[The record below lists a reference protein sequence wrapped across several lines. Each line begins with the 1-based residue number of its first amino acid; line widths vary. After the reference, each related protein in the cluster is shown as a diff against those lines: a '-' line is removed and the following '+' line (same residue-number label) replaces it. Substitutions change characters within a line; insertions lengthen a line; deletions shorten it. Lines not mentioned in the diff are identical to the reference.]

1 MTKKKDAVDRSPLA
15 NGFRED
21 DASPWPEQ
29 LAVRIAWCY
38 YNLGMTQQEVASR
51 LKMNRIRVN
60 RLLNEA
66 RRRGIVRVS
75 IESKLAQNIELEE
88 GLKERFKLERAEVLL
103 TLTQEPARL
112 AELLGVGACPLVG
125 RLLKDG
131 MTVGVGWGMT
141 LRHMADSFP
150 EEFLH
155 NVEVVALIGSLTRRS
170 SISPHEAATSLAA
183 HIHAECFY
191 LPGPV
196 LCDSR
201 QSRDT
206 LMAQPMIQEAM
217 ERGRAADLA
226 LVSVGGP
233 LNETL
238 ARTGVIDRSE
248 VIDVRRHGAVGNFL
262 GYYIDDEAEPIDH
275 PVNKRVI
282 GLLPH
287 ELLSVPDRL
296 MISGG
301 PEKVR
306 VLHALLRRGLLT
318 GIVTDQ
324 ETARALLAFN
334 LKAARGNA
342 A

>member
-1 MTKKKDAVDRSPLA
+1 MSKKKETLDGAPL
-15 NGFRED
+15 NNVPHD
-21 DASPWPEQ
+21 DESDPWPEQ

-75 IESKLAQNIELEE
+75 IESKLAENIELEE
-88 GLKERFKLERAEVLL
+88 GLKERFKLDRAEVLL
-103 TLTQEPARL
+103 SLTQEAGPL
-112 AELLGVGACPLVG
+112 AEILGAGACPLVG
-125 RLLKDG
+125 RLLRDD
-131 MTVGVGWGMT
+131 MTVGIGWGMT
-141 LRHMADSFP
+141 LRHMSDAFP
-150 EEFLH
+150 ETPLR

-170 SISPHEAATSLAA
+170 SISPHDAATSLAA
-183 HIHAECFY
+183 HINAECFY

-206 LMAQPMIQEAM
+206 LMAQPMIEEAM
-217 ERGRAADLA
+217 ARSRAADLA

-238 ARTGVIDRSE
+238 ASTGVIDRSE
-248 VIDVRRHGAVGNFL
+248 IADVRRNGAVGNFL
-262 GYYIDDEAEPIDH
+262 GYYIDDDAEPIDH
-275 PVNKRVI
+275 QVNNRVI
-282 GLLPH
+282 GLRPH

-301 PEKVR
+301 PKKVR
-306 VLHALLRRGLLT
+306 VLHALLQRGLLT

-324 ETARALLAFN
+324 ETARALLKFN
-334 LKAARGNA
+334 LKEAKRSTA
-342 A
+342 